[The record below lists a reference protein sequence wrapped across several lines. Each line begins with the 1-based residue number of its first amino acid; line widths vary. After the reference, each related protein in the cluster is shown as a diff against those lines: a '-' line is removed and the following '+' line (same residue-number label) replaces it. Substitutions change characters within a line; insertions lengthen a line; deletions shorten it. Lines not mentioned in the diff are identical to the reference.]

1 MTDADKMVLR
11 LPQDHPEYVR
21 LMERINGKVAD
32 LINQEYVEKVN
43 ALIPAAEMAARA
55 RTGNECPKHIWAR
68 TFLAEMMRLCRLHGL
83 RK

>member
-1 MTDADKMVLR
+1 MTDADKMILR
-11 LPQDHPEYVR
+11 LPQTHPEYIK
-21 LMERINGKVAD
+21 LMERIDGRVGD
-32 LINQEYVEKVN
+32 LVNREYVEQVN

-83 RK
+83 RR